1 MLEVDSLS
9 VRYPDGTRALDEVSL
24 VVPRGQF
31 CVVLGSSGAGKSTL
45 MKVINGLQQPSGG
58 AVRIAGVERWP
69 QPRARG
75 FPVATIHQGIDLVM
89 RSSVLDNVLH
99 GALSELG
106 AFRSLMGH
114 FGIARRRRAC
124 ELLHRVGLTE
134 AQLYRRAAELSG
146 GQQQRVGVARAF
158 MKDPQLVLAD
168 EPVASLD
175 PRTSREILALLRES
189 AREKQVSVL
198 CSLHDVTLAREF
210 ADRIVAM
217 RAGRVVLDC
226 VPKDFDSADVESL
239 YSAAA

>member
-9 VRYPDGTRALDEVSL
+9 VRYSDGTRALEEVSL
-24 VVPRGQF
+24 IVPRGQF

-45 MKVINGLQQPSGG
+45 IKAINGLQQPSSG
-58 AVRIAGVERWP
+58 ALRIAGVERWP
-69 QPRARG
+69 EASARA
-75 FPVATIHQGIDLVM
+75 FPLATIHQGIDLVM

-99 GALSELG
+99 GALGELG
-106 AFRSLMGH
+106 GFSALMGH
-114 FGIARRRRAC
+114 FGTTRRRRAC
-124 ELLHRVGLTE
+124 ELLRRVGLTE
-134 AQLYRRAAELSG
+134 AQLYRRASELSG

-189 AREKQVSVL
+189 AREKQASVL

-226 VPKDFDSADVESL
+226 VPKNFDSTVVERL
-239 YSAAA
+239 YATAA